1 MTAAAGAAPIPLS
14 AAQPCT
20 QKKDRAFVSKRK
32 KTRTLTLL
40 SCCKRKWKKV
50 RCHIHHMLGAKE
62 EEEEEIGG
70 RDGRAGGRAANI
82 RKRESRI
89 V

>member
-1 MTAAAGAAPIPLS
+1 
-14 AAQPCT
+14 
-20 QKKDRAFVSKRK
+20 
-32 KTRTLTLL
+32 
-40 SCCKRKWKKV
+40 
-50 RCHIHHMLGAKE
+50 MLGAKE